1 MMKIKDSKKKI
12 IWLITV
18 IALITII
25 LGSVIIRNTVM
36 NQEAKEGN
44 QLAGANQN
52 SELIANNIKK
62 GVTIG
67 GITGTLEILDTSD
80 ATATPEDIL
89 EGKIAYANGNKI
101 VGKLQQNYR
110 TSIGIVTIERDYKDV
125 NCGFQPKYVIAYSY
139 SINAALRTVIYD
151 NGEIYAG
158 RASMA
163 AFDDGIMKDE
173 YDFIIPLSD
182 GFRFASDEDDG
193 TRNTIVPEDCQFV
206 YIALG

>member
-67 GITGTLEILDTSD
+67 GVTGTLEI
-80 ATATPEDIL
+80 
-89 EGKIAYANGNKI
+89 
-101 VGKLQQNYR
+101 
-110 TSIGIVTIERDYKDV
+110 
-125 NCGFQPKYVIAYSY
+125 
-139 SINAALRTVIYD
+139 
-151 NGEIYAG
+151 G
-158 RASMA
+158 RAH
-163 AFDDGIMKDE
+163 
-173 YDFIIPLSD
+173 
-182 GFRFASDEDDG
+182 
-193 TRNTIVPEDCQFV
+193 V
-206 YIALG
+206 